1 MPMEATKTTSFIAGI
16 LLVLSEAVI
25 EFYSLPGGV
34 FAFTFFTLIFLL
46 VIGKQI
52 IGECQRQ
59 LRTGYDFDKKPWFEP
74 NVLRFVI
81 NTFARMLF
89 FLLGF
94 MSAAES
100 MKLVIG
106 I

>member
-1 MPMEATKTTSFIAGI
+1 MEATKTTSFLAGV
-16 LLVLSEAVI
+16 LLVLSDTVI

-59 LRTGYDFDKKPWFEP
+59 LRTEYDFDKKPWFEP
-74 NVLRFVI
+74 DALRFAV
-81 NTFARMLF
+81 NTFTRILF
-89 FLLGF
+89 FLLGYI
-94 MSAAES
+94 SAAES

>member
-1 MPMEATKTTSFIAGI
+1 MEATKTTSFIAGV

-34 FAFTFFTLIFLL
+34 FAFTFFSLIFLL

-52 IGECQRQ
+52 IGEYQRQ
-59 LRTGYDFDKKPWFEP
+59 LRTEYDFDKKPWYEP
-74 NVLRFVI
+74 DTLRFAVNI
-81 NTFARMLF
+81 LIRMLF
-89 FLLGF
+89 FILGF
-94 MSAAES
+94 ISAAES